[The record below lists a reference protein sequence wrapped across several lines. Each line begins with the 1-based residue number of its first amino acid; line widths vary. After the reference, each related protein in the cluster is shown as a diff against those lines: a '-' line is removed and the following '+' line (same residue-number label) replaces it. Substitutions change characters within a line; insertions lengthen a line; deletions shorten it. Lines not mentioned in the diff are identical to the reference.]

1 MNVLDNPLN
10 PINKYS
16 SDVPFAPLGEGSR
29 GRNGGDKTVPSEQRM
44 NEEMRMVGYV
54 IANPNPRICSIGY
67 PPLAPSPEDV
77 ISVDEKRILRRQPD

>member
-1 MNVLDNPLN
+1 
-10 PINKYS
+10 
-16 SDVPFAPLGEGSR
+16 GSR
-29 GRNGGDKTVPSEQRM
+29 GRNGGDNTVPSEQRM

-67 PPLAPSPEDV
+67 PLLAPSPEDV